1 MIMSNMRS
9 MEWIIVHLLAG
20 VDVKE
25 DYVRVQINVTVKW
38 DLREQIAM
46 KVRIQFDKD
55 LFKENSVTS
64 MNDKFL
70 IHGQV

>member
-1 MIMSNMRS
+1 M
-9 MEWIIVHLLAG
+9 
-20 VDVKE
+20 DVKE